1 MSANGTKRTI
11 RTNKVGRLVVG
22 AGACLAGLTLAVP
35 ASAGVPPE
43 PPDTPTVVYVE
54 RTVPIDDGFE
64 TTSVAAGALGGIALA
79 GVGLA
84 ITLGVQRRRDDHT
97 ALHPA

>member
-1 MSANGTKRTI
+1 MSAHGTKHT
-11 RTNKVGRLVVG
+11 TKLVRLAVG

-35 ASAGVPPE
+35 ATAGVPPE
-43 PPDTPTVVYVE
+43 PPDTPTVVYVD
-54 RTVPIDDGFE
+54 RNVPIDDGFE
-64 TTSVAAGALGGIALA
+64 ATSVAAGALGGIALA

-84 ITLGVQRRRDDHT
+84 ITLGVQRRRDHHT